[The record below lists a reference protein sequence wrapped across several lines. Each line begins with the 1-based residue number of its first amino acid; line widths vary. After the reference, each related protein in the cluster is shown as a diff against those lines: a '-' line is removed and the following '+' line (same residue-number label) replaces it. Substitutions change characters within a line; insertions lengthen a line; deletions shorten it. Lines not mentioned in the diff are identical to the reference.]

1 MVVLVRSTANL
12 SFELKKIPFTCVDVD
27 VLFDSESS
35 LEIADGIDNSR
46 SRSLAAGVLGDSN
59 INLCVSPISVD
70 C

>member
-1 MVVLVRSTANL
+1 MVVLVKRTANL
-12 SFELKKIPFTCVDVD
+12 SFELKKIPFTCGE

-35 LEIADGIDNSR
+35 LEIADGIDTSR